1 MRWGSLLPAVLAGL
15 VMALW
20 WGLPRR
26 ATVRVDALL
35 GRPEVRHHADV
46 PPPDGAGPGL
56 LARSGRRLLQ
66 RLVSRPAG
74 RLAGRLRTRVARPRA
89 VEREQARA
97 VEACV
102 VLAAELRA
110 GRSAAPALEAAAA
123 VACGPAASALR
134 SAASAAS
141 LGGDV
146 PAALAGPAGGPE
158 ASAVPELLRGLG
170 ACWTVC
176 STTGSGL
183 AAAVDRL
190 AEAQRAAAA
199 QRRAVAVELAG
210 PRATARLLAL
220 LPVVGL
226 LMAAGLGAAPLQFLL
241 WTPAGRLCLV
251 LGLLLEVAG
260 LRWTARLASRAAG

>member
-1 MRWGSLLPAVLAGL
+1 VTSASLLPAVLAGL
-15 VMALW
+15 AAVVL

-26 ATVRVDALL
+26 ATARVDALL
-35 GRPEVRHHADV
+35 GRPGARGPEDGLAAAR
-46 PPPDGAGPGL
+46 PPPEP
-56 LARSGRRLLQ
+56 ARARRPVRRL
-66 RLVSRPAG
+66 V
-74 RLAGRLRTRVARPRA
+74 LAPVARGASRLRQRIERARA

-97 VEACV
+97 VEACG

-110 GRSAAPALEAAAA
+110 GRSPAQALDAAAG
-123 VACGPAASALR
+123 VACGPTSAALR
-134 SAASAAS
+134 SGASTAW

-146 PAALAGPAGGPE
+146 PAALSLPAGGP
-158 ASAVPELLRGLG
+158 AAWVVPELLRGLA

-183 AAAVDRL
+183 VAAVDRL

-220 LPVVGL
+220 LPLVGL

-241 WTPAGRLCLV
+241 WTLPGRLCLV
-251 LGLLLEVAG
+251 LGVALEVMG
-260 LRWTARLASRAAG
+260 LRWTTRLANRAAG